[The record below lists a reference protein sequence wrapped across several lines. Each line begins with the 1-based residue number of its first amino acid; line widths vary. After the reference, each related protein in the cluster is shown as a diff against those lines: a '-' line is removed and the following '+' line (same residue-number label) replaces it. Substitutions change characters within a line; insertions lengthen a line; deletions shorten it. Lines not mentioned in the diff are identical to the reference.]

1 MQGIQRFSKHSKA
14 AGEGISYSVIFRQ
27 LQPFSGKIP
36 TDIVLNEI
44 VPIDW
49 SSGLFRR
56 AWQITTDVSQLP
68 IGATFDVNQFNR
80 LRLHPMPQ
88 CSISWSNGIATSIV
102 LYSNRNQVSACGT
115 KIWFM
120 GYQTASR
127 RHMVL
132 NNALL
137 ATYNLSCVAVYQK
150 IADQKR
156 LFLGQFNVT
165 AAKLLHHTMYFLLI
179 RNE

>member
-1 MQGIQRFSKHSKA
+1 MQGIQRFSKHAKD
-14 AGEGISYSVIFRQ
+14 AGLGISYSVIFRQ
-27 LQPFSGKIP
+27 LQPFTGKIP
-36 TDIVLNEI
+36 TDIILNET

-49 SSGLFRR
+49 STGLFRR
-56 AWQITTDVSQLP
+56 AWQRRPDASKLKV
-68 IGATFDVNQFNR
+68 GATFTIHEFNR
-80 LRLHPMPQ
+80 MRLHPIPQ

-102 LYSNRNQVSACGT
+102 LYSERNHVSSCGT

-120 GYQTASR
+120 GYQTTNR

-137 ATYNLSCVAVYQK
+137 ATYELFPLAIYK
-150 IADQKR
+150 KMEQKR
-156 LFLGQFNVT
+156 LFLGLFYVT
-165 AAKLLHHTMYFLLI
+165 KVITLQQTMYFFLT